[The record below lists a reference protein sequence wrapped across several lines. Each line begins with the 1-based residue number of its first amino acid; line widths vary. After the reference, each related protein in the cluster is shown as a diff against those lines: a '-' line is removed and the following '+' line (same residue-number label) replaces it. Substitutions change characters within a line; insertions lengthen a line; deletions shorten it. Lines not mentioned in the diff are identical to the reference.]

1 MDQLLRGIGK
11 PHDFA
16 VAEKGG
22 AKKSL
27 SMKKTMSV
35 RFMMIGLIILATPAR
50 GDPREGDDEFSIP

>member
-27 SMKKTMSV
+27 SMKKNHVGQVYDDRTHNLGNTS
-35 RFMMIGLIILATPAR
+35 AR
-50 GDPREGDDEFSIP
+50 RSSRGG